1 MCGIIRCLG
10 HNILFVT
17 TLALFNCVTA
27 MAVDL
32 TKNGRTKIHL
42 VVIRIPW
49 DQEFEFSFLLYYS
62 SGTFI

>member
-1 MCGIIRCLG
+1 
-10 HNILFVT
+10 
-17 TLALFNCVTA
+17 

-62 SGTFI
+62 FIYHLSSFYTCTPDVHVYMVWEGAKLVLW